1 MNVGARLAGDQALNR
16 AQGALLQ
23 ILLILLFL
31 SSPLH
36 ADYQAGLDAYAEG
49 DYAAAMTEW
58 REVTDG
64 PPTAVSPGVFVETH
78 YAVAMLY
85 WEGRGVAQDLG
96 QARQWLERAAG
107 MNHAG
112 AQVKLGFLYTDGRSV
127 AQDHARAFEWFSK
140 AAKQGNV
147 DALYNLGVSYLY
159 GWGTEPD
166 ATLAKQY
173 LAAASAL
180 GDAAAEQALQ
190 DLLATEPDVGARL
203 AGDGHAAETSPA
215 KRAPTAEPAAAEA
228 QTPDAAAHT
237 AVIPEAQTTVIPD
250 AQPPVIPEAQTTVIP
265 DAQAPVI
272 PEAAQPLSGIH
283 DETWIL
289 ARDPEHYTLQ
299 VILLSSPDKLRAL
312 VAGHEALAP
321 FAIYTLQGAG
331 RPLYALVQ
339 GDYPDLDSARR
350 ARDAFPPALEKPD
363 ALWIRSFGRVQD
375 QIRE

>member
-1 MNVGARLAGDQALNR
+1 MNVGPAPT
-16 AQGALLQ
+16 
-23 ILLILLFL
+23 ILLLLLLL

-36 ADYQAGLDAYAEG
+36 ADYQSGLDAYGQG
-49 DYAAAMTEW
+49 DYVTAMTEW

-64 PPTAVSPGVFVETH
+64 PPTAVSPGIFVETH

-85 WEGRGVAQDLG
+85 WEGRGVAQDFG
-96 QARQWLERAAG
+96 QARHWLERAAG
-107 MNHAG
+107 MNHAA
-112 AQVKLGFLYTDGRSV
+112 AQVKLGFLYTDGKGV

-140 AAKQGNV
+140 AARQGNV

-180 GDAAAEQALQ
+180 GDPAAEQALQ
-190 DLLATEPDVGARL
+190 DLLSAAPDVGPAS
-203 AGDGHAAETSPA
+203 AGTEPVEIPADAET
-215 KRAPTAEPAAAEA
+215 
-228 QTPDAAAHT
+228 QT
-237 AVIPEAQTTVIPD
+237 AVIPEA
-250 AQPPVIPEAQTTVIP
+250 AEAKS
-265 DAQAPVI
+265 AVI

-312 VAGHEALAP
+312 VAGHTALAP
-321 FAIYTLQGAG
+321 FAMYTMQGAS

-339 GDYPDLDSARR
+339 GDYPDLSSARR
-350 ARDAFPPALEKPD
+350 ARDAFPPAIEKPA
-363 ALWIRSFGRVQD
+363 ALWIRSFGQIQD